1 VSMASSGTNM
11 YSYNVWVYGVMLV
24 IASNK
29 WWADLEGMG
38 WDDREWLEL
47 NSVYAHV
54 TEKLY

>member
-1 VSMASSGTNM
+1 M

-47 NSVYAHV
+47 NSVYTHV